1 MDERTLKQYRHL
13 VIEIRDIDKRIMAH
27 NAAVIQRDTVKGG
40 YGGVQKFSVEGQ
52 KDRGATLEKSLL
64 QMNILSKKKKR
75 AELEL
80 QTAAVE
86 TFIDSIDDSRM
97 RQIMRLRYMD
107 GLSWNETA
115 KRIGELGQGDAVRV
129 SCSRFMK
136 KHKNLDISK
145 KERL

>member
-1 MDERTLKQYRHL
+1 MIDVDEKTLKQYRHL
-13 VIEIRDIDKRIMAH
+13 VIEIRDIDKRIAAH
-27 NAAVIQRDTVKGG
+27 NAAVTQSDTVSGG
-40 YGGVQKFSVEGQ
+40 YGGAQHFRVEGQ
-52 KDRGATLEKSLL
+52 KEREATLEKSLL
-64 QMNILSKKKKR
+64 QLNILSKKKKR

-86 TFIDSIDDSRM
+86 AFIDSIDDSRM

-115 KRIGELGQGDAVRV
+115 KCIGEFGQGDAVRV

-136 KHKNLDISK
+136 KHQK
-145 KERL
+145 